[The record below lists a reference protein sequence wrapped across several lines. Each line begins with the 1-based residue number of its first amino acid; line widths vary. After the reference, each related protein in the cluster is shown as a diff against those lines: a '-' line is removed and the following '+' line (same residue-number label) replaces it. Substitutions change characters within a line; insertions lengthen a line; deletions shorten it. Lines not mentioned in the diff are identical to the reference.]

1 MAQGAPGIP
10 RATVRSMAR
19 PRPKYLNL
27 MQIRLPVPGLVSIL
41 HRVSGAV
48 LFLLLPLL
56 LALFEMSLES
66 PQTFERFE
74 LAFSHW
80 AIKLIL
86 IGVAWAY
93 LHHLCAGIRHLA
105 LDLDYGTELA
115 AARASSWAVL
125 VVSVVLTL
133 VAGAVLI
140 W

>member
-1 MAQGAPGIP
+1 M
-10 RATVRSMAR
+10 SR

-27 MQIRLPVPGLVSIL
+27 IQIRLPVPGLVSIL

-48 LFLLLPLL
+48 LFLLLPAL
-56 LALFEMSLES
+56 LALFQLSLES
-66 PQTFERFE
+66 PQAFARFQMV
-74 LAFSHW
+74 LSHW

-86 IGVAWAY
+86 IGVVWAY

-115 AARASSWAVL
+115 AARASSFAVL
-125 VVSVVLTL
+125 AVSVVLTL
-133 VAGAVLI
+133 AVGAVVI

>member
-1 MAQGAPGIP
+1 
-10 RATVRSMAR
+10 MAR

-27 MQIRLPVPGLVSIL
+27 IQIRLPLPALVSIL

-56 LALFEMSLES
+56 LTWFEMSLES
-66 PQTFERFE
+66 PQAFARFQSVS
-74 LAFSHW
+74 SHW

-86 IGVAWAY
+86 FGVAWAY
-93 LHHLCAGIRHLA
+93 FHHLCAGIRHLA

-125 VVSVVLTL
+125 AVSVVLTL
-133 VAGAVLI
+133 AAGAMLI

>member
-1 MAQGAPGIP
+1 M
-10 RATVRSMAR
+10 VR

-27 MQIRLPVPGLVSIL
+27 IQIRLPLPALVSIL

-48 LFLLLPLL
+48 LFLLLPVL

-66 PQTFERFE
+66 PQTFARFQ
-74 LAFSHW
+74 LFFSHW
-80 AIKLIL
+80 AVKLIL
-86 IGVAWAY
+86 IGAVWAY

-125 VVSVVLTL
+125 AVSAVLTL
-133 VAGAVLI
+133 AAGAMLI
-140 W
+140 